1 MSREF
6 LEVFVRRWIVLAA
19 FVLILATL
27 ACCQTAPA
35 SSSAAKPN
43 AEKAAKIQEL
53 LVLTDAAG
61 MAASALKSQAGS
73 IKKMLPL
80 PPAAQDDFEKELL
93 AAVNINELTNLLIPI
108 YERHVSEEDLDHLL
122 AFYRSPPGKRFIKA
136 LPLITAESREVGEKW
151 GEGLGRKV
159 AEKISDKLAH
169 GDYGPWPPEQQ
180 EEPPE
185 KQ

>member
-1 MSREF
+1 M
-6 LEVFVRRWIVLAA
+6 RRCAA
-19 FVLILATL
+19 LPASVLIFASL

-35 SSSAAKPN
+35 ASSTAKPN
-43 AEKAAKIQEL
+43 PEKVAKIREL

-73 IKKMLPL
+73 IKRMLPL

-93 AAVNINELTNLLIPI
+93 AEVDINQLTNLLIPI
-108 YERHVSEEDLDHLL
+108 YERHVSEEDLDRLL
-122 AFYRSPPGKRFIKA
+122 AFYRSPAGKRFIKA
-136 LPLITAESREVGEKW
+136 LPLITAESRGAGEKW

-169 GDYGPWPPEQQ
+169 GDYGPWPPEHQ
-180 EEPPE
+180 EESPE
-185 KQ
+185 KH